1 MNVRCLLTSLL
12 MALMVTLITTAQPT
26 PGSHT
31 APMSDIYGNVGMGT
45 LTPDISA
52 LLDLTTTQAGIL
64 IPRLTQPQ
72 RDAIYHPATTLLIY
86 NKTANQFEYNA
97 GTPLAPNW
105 VPFLTALSLINFSQI
120 GGGTNTGQTLNVGN
134 GSVLQPTGTGLV
146 IANQLN
152 GAGNGKFAG
161 SIPIPLNATDIS
173 IPFTGLSAGAVVVVS
188 ITDPVAPGIV
198 STTTTKN
205 PGTGFDVHFSSPYP
219 NVGASL
225 DYIVINP

>member
-1 MNVRCLLTSLL
+1 MT
-12 MALMVTLITTAQPT
+12 
-26 PGSHT
+26 
-31 APMSDIYGNVGMGT
+31 DIYGNVGMGT
-45 LTPDISA
+45 TMPDISA
-52 LLDLTTTQAGIL
+52 LLDLTTTQAGLL
-64 IPRLTQPQ
+64 IPRLAQTQ

-97 GTPLAPNW
+97 GTPTTPNW
-105 VPFLTALSLINFSQI
+105 VPFLSSLSVIGFNQI
-120 GGGTNTGQTLNVGN
+120 GAGTNSGQTLNVGN

-146 IANQLN
+146 IANQLS

-161 SIPIPLNATDIS
+161 SIPIPLNTTDLSIS
-173 IPFTGLSAGAVVVVS
+173 FPGLNAGAVVVVS

-205 PGTGFDVHFSSPYP
+205 PGSGFDVHFSSPYP